1 MLDEFRGRR
10 TPPRE
15 NVGSDR
21 RSPSA
26 GPSDIARP
34 NPIGQVSDTAP
45 QGPDS
50 APGPSTASMMLLVM
64 ANTFLHVVE

>member
-1 MLDEFRGRR
+1 MLLKFNLNQSHQPATSEFDADLMISVFFAKLNQILNVFRGRR
-10 TPPRE
+10 TSPRE

-34 NPIGQVSDTAP
+34 NPIA
-45 QGPDS
+45 
-50 APGPSTASMMLLVM
+50 
-64 ANTFLHVVE
+64 

>member
-1 MLDEFRGRR
+1 MISVFFAKLNQILYDFRGRR

-34 NPIGQVSDTAP
+34 NPIA
-45 QGPDS
+45 
-50 APGPSTASMMLLVM
+50 
-64 ANTFLHVVE
+64 